1 MSEPAPD
8 AMIRLESVSKH
19 YPNGTV
25 AVAELSLDIPEGE
38 ICVLV
43 GPSGCGKTT
52 TLKMIN
58 RLIEPSSGRIFLGG
72 EDVTHVDAVQ
82 LRRRIGYVIQ
92 QVGLFPHQT
101 IAINVGTVPRLLGWP
116 KPKITARVDELLDL
130 VSLDPTTYRDRY
142 PAQLSGG
149 QRQRVGVARALA
161 ADPSVLLMDEP
172 FAAVDPVT
180 RMHLQDEFLR
190 LHREVGKTVVFVT
203 HDIEEAVKM
212 GVRIAILDVGG
223 VLAQYDTPAEV
234 LARPASAM
242 VADFVGA
249 DRGLKRLRV
258 TPIDADCLEHPP
270 TVEPEASL
278 ADARAAMEQ
287 TGMTW
292 VAVVDANHVLRGS
305 VVADDA
311 RGDGAVRDHLQ
322 RLEAWVPHD
331 GTLQDALAMMLLT
344 EAGWVAVL
352 DGDRFV
358 GILTPEAVFRSLRRS
373 VHDGEAQQEVASD

>member
-1 MSEPAPD
+1 MSAPPAD
-8 AMIRLESVSKH
+8 VMIRLDEVSKR
-19 YPNGTV
+19 YPDGTV
-25 AVAELSLDIPEGE
+25 AVGSLSIDLPAGE

-52 TLKMIN
+52 TLKLIN
-58 RLIEPSSGRIFLGG
+58 RLIEPSSGRIYLDGD
-72 EDVTHVDAVQ
+72 DVTEVDPVQ

-101 IAINVGTVPRLLGWP
+101 IGTNVGTVPKLLGWP
-116 KPKITARVDELLDL
+116 KEKIETRVKELLDL
-130 VSLDPTTYRDRY
+130 VGLDPSTYSERY

-180 RMHLQDEFLR
+180 RTHLQDEFLR

-212 GVRIAILDVGG
+212 GERIAILDVGG

-234 LARPASAM
+234 LARPASPM
-242 VADFVGA
+242 VAGFVGS

-258 TPIDADCLEHPP
+258 TPIDAECLEHPH
-270 TVEPEASL
+270 TVEPDASL

-287 TGMTW
+287 THRNW
-292 VAVVDANHVLRGS
+292 VAVVDKDGILRGS
-305 VVADDA
+305 VVAVDA
-311 RGDGAVRDHLQ
+311 RGDGIVRDHLV
-322 RLEAWVPHD
+322 RFEAWVPLG
-331 GTLQDALAMMLLT
+331 GTLQDALATMLLT
-344 EAGWVAVL
+344 EAGWVAIL
-352 DGDRFV
+352 DGERYV

-373 VHDGEAQQEVASD
+373 LGESSS